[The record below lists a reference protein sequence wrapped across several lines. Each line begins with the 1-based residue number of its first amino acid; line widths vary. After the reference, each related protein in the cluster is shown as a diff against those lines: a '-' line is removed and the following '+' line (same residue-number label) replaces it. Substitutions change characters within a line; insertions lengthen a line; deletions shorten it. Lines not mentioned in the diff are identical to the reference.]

1 MEFQEVSPSKLA
13 TTPSHRCSLPDSSN
27 WLVDKSR
34 GNLHASQ
41 PRGKWWYATNS
52 WWGTSRRPV
61 DGSRSGLEKPAAR
74 RSSPCAA
81 ICGSEWNLG
90 TTNIVLFG
98 DGRNL
103 VRGSEKKLL
112 ATIIWGLWNKSYRY
126 AQANTNWG
134 WTKPFLILPRT
145 IPGAE
150 VAEVCD
156 LGRDDGQS
164 A

>member
-1 MEFQEVSPSKLA
+1 
-13 TTPSHRCSLPDSSN
+13 
-27 WLVDKSR
+27 
-34 GNLHASQ
+34 
-41 PRGKWWYATNS
+41 
-52 WWGTSRRPV
+52 
-61 DGSRSGLEKPAAR
+61 
-74 RSSPCAA
+74 
-81 ICGSEWNLG
+81 
-90 TTNIVLFG
+90 
-98 DGRNL
+98 